1 MQCFFSNTLCRVVV
15 LLFNSSHQQVADLHR
30 TYPML
35 NPAPLPALVKRS
47 NNLTDLP
54 DSISELPAIRILRF
68 KYNQLRRVPSA
79 ISRLPQLLSL
89 ELSGNQIT
97 RLDSGI
103 AHVRGAC
110 WGGFADCSNVSVV

>member
-1 MQCFFSNTLCRVVV
+1 M
-15 LLFNSSHQQVADLHR
+15 LLLIYTR

-35 NPAPLPALVKRS
+35 NPALLPAFVKCS

-54 DSISELPAIRILRF
+54 DSISELQAIRILRF
-68 KYNQLRRVPSA
+68 KYNQLRRVPCA

-110 WGGFADCSNVSVV
+110 WSGFAVCSDDSAV